1 MARPPVE
8 PPMSPANSVT
18 GRLREGSN
26 VSATN
31 PPSGAPKRYT
41 VSQAR
46 RRHILDGDHS
56 GGGHRFGA
64 GRGKTEFP
72 RNWSDQDIVDA
83 IEDVANDPS
92 STTIRKRGG
101 GIILIGLR
109 NSVSITAVVGITN
122 EILTGY
128 PT

>member
-1 MARPPVE
+1 
-8 PPMSPANSVT
+8 
-18 GRLREGSN
+18 
-26 VSATN
+26 
-31 PPSGAPKRYT
+31 

-46 RRHILDGDHS
+46 RRHILDGDRS

-64 GRGKTEFP
+64 GQGKSEFP
-72 RNWSDQDIVDA
+72 QNWSDQDIIDA

-92 STTIRKRGG
+92 STTMRARGG
-101 GIILIGLR
+101 GIMLIGVR
-109 NSVSITAVVGITN
+109 NSVSITTVVGTTN